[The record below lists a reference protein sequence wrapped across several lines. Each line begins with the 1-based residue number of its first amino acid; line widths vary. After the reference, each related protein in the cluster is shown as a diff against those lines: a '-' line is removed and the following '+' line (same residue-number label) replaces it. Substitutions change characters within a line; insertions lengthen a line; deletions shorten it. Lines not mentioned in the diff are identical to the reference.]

1 MAVSIRLAR
10 YGGKKKPFY
19 RIVAIEKSRQR
30 DGSFIENLGT
40 YDPKIVPPTIQL
52 ANDRYDY
59 WLSVGAKPSDT
70 VASLVR
76 RSRVPAKA

>member
-1 MAVSIRLAR
+1 MVSIRLAR
-10 YGGKKKPFY
+10 FGGKKKPFY
-19 RIVAIEKSRQR
+19 RIVAIERSRQR
-30 DGSFIENLGT
+30 DGACIENLGT

-52 ANDRYDY
+52 ANERYDY

-76 RSRVPAKA
+76 RSRAAVKA